1 MIAAT
6 KGLKAVPEYGI
17 RDIINYRAIEWTA
30 SEDFF
35 FLTDIPS
42 TFEPHVVQPNY
53 YCVGMI
59 DHGGLKINISDR
71 LHSLSPNS
79 LMVYRPGQTFKVEAI
94 EKGTRGTFLL
104 FTKKFLAYLNE
115 NIFSVRNKSFLSS
128 GISSVFELEQQDRA
142 RVASL
147 FNDIFYLL
155 KSLSKGSWELIAR
168 NLTSALLYETD
179 NLLKAYTCSQKIEL
193 MHETSMASAFNELVM
208 KYFKTSRSL
217 SFYAERLGT
226 SSSVLYVE
234 IKRRLGESPSALISR
249 RVVSEAKYLIANTA
263 KTFSEI
269 GYILNFTDP
278 FTFSKY
284 FKKHTGFSPREY
296 RKQQLLT

>member
-1 MIAAT
+1 MVAAT

-35 FLTDIPS
+35 FLTDVPS
-42 TFEPHVVQPNY
+42 TFEPYVVQPNY

-59 DHGGLKINISDR
+59 SKGALKINISSQ
-71 LHSLSPNS
+71 LYSLSLNS
-79 LMVYRPGQTFKVEAI
+79 LMVYRPGQTFKVETI
-94 EKGTRGTFLL
+94 EEGTRGTFLL

-115 NIFSVRNKSFLSS
+115 NIFSVRNQSFLSN
-128 GISSVFELEQQDRA
+128 GISSVFELKKQDSM

-147 FNDIFYLL
+147 FTEIFYLL
-155 KSLSKGSWELIAR
+155 QSLSKASWELIAR

-179 NLLKAYTCSQKIEL
+179 NLLKEYTRQQLVALVDEN
-193 MHETSMASAFNELVM
+193 SMVSSFNELVM

-217 SFYAERLGT
+217 SFYAEKLGT
-226 SSSVLYVE
+226 SSGTLYVE
-234 IKRRLGESPSALISR
+234 IKRRLGESPSAVISR
-249 RVVSEAKYLIANTA
+249 HVVSEAKYLISNTA

-269 GYILNFTDP
+269 GYLLNFTDP

-284 FKKHTGFSPREY
+284 FKKHTGISPKEY